1 LLALMA
7 DDTDALLPAPHR
19 RALETVCERLDGLE
33 LEWAVS
39 GSVALVLQG
48 VATTCNDV
56 DLLFT
61 SWSVRIA
68 ESLLA
73 REIDE
78 RVAPRRRID
87 VRGLLGRARVEGVTV
102 ELLGDVQN
110 ALPDGRWTDPPR
122 IVGQRTW
129 VSFGDRECPVVTLA
143 ALEDAYALLGRS
155 EKVQLIRRARAI

>member
-1 LLALMA
+1 MA
-7 DDTDALLPAPHR
+7 ADPDAPLPPAHH
-19 RALETVCERLDGLE
+19 RALETVCGRLEGLE

-48 VATTCNDV
+48 VETTCNDL

-78 RVAPRRRID
+78 RVAPRRRVDI
-87 VRGLLGRARVEGVTV
+87 RGLLGRAQIEGISV

-110 ALPDGRWTDPPR
+110 ALPDGRWSDPPR
-122 IVGQRTW
+122 IVDQRTW
-129 VSFGDRECPVVTLA
+129 VPFGERDCPVVTLA
-143 ALEDAYALLGRS
+143 ALEASYALRGRAD
-155 EKVQLIRRARAI
+155 KVRLIREARSGT

>member
-1 LLALMA
+1 MA
-7 DDTDALLPAPHR
+7 ADIDASLPPAHR
-19 RALETVCERLDGLE
+19 RALETVCERLEGLE

-48 VATTCNDV
+48 VPTTCNDL

-73 REIDE
+73 REVDE

-87 VRGLLGRARVEGVTV
+87 IRGLLGRAQIEGVSV

-110 ALPDGRWTDPPR
+110 ALPDGGWSDPPR
-122 IVGQRTW
+122 ILEQRTW
-129 VSFGDRECPVVTLA
+129 VAFGERECPVVSLA
-143 ALEDAYALLGRS
+143 VLEASYAERGRT
-155 EKVQLIRRARAI
+155 EKVRLIRGAR